1 MPAAYDALIF
11 DCDGVLLN
19 SEELCQQ
26 VELTLL
32 GARGVHYT
40 REELVHQYAGT
51 TEREYRELLRADAL
65 RRFAV
70 DLAAEFFDE
79 MNAAITA
86 AYRARLAAIPGA
98 AAAAAGWQ
106 KRKAVAS
113 SSSQATL
120 LLNLQMAG
128 LAALFGEHIYSA
140 DTVGVGKPD
149 PAIFAYTAAQLG
161 VAPERCIVVEDS
173 VHGVVAA
180 KRASMTAIGFTG
192 GGHCV
197 ADHAARLTA
206 NGADLVFGTHAE
218 LAAHL
223 ATLR

>member
-1 MPAAYDALIF
+1 MTAAYDALIF

-19 SEELCQQ
+19 SEEICQE

-32 GARGVHYT
+32 AANGVRYT
-40 REELVHQYAGT
+40 RDELVHKYAGT
-51 TEREYRELLRADAL
+51 TERKYREILRDDAL
-65 RRFAV
+65 SKFSV
-70 DLAAEFFDE
+70 DLSATFFDE
-79 MNAAITA
+79 LNAAIAA
-86 AYRARLAAIPGA
+86 AYRERLATIPGA
-98 AAAAAGWQ
+98 AEAAAVWQ
-106 KRKAVAS
+106 ERKAVAS
-113 SSSQATL
+113 SSSKDAL
-120 LLNLQMAG
+120 LFKLQTTG
-128 LAALFGEHIYSA
+128 LAPLFREHIYSA
-140 DTVGVGKPD
+140 DAVGVGKPD

-180 KRASMTAIGFTG
+180 KRARMTAIGFVG

-197 ADHAARLTA
+197 AGHAARLRA

-223 ATLR
+223 QTL